1 MLLGDVTHCRC
12 PNREQTVQS
21 ENCWERMSIGV
32 NGSKLNAKKKSCYE
46 ILPRKYV
53 KVQAV

>member
-12 PNREQTVQS
+12 RNREQTVQS
-21 ENCWERMSIGV
+21 ENGWERISIGV

-53 KVQAV
+53 KVQTL

>member
-1 MLLGDVTHCRC
+1 MLLGNVTRCRC

-21 ENCWERMSIGV
+21 ENGWERMSIGV
-32 NGSKLNAKKKSCYE
+32 NVSKLNAKKKNCYE

-53 KVQAV
+53 KAQTA